1 MSKSFLSFD
10 VMIFVLILVILG
22 KGHLNSLLVKLKYLL
37 NFHKSLKKYKRWLK
51 YWITCDL
58 IST

>member
-10 VMIFVLILVILG
+10 VMLFVLILVILE
-22 KGHLNSLLVKLKYLL
+22 KGHLNFLLVKVKYLL
-37 NFHKSLKKYKRWLK
+37 NFHKSLKKYDGWLK
-51 YWITCDL
+51 YWITCYL